1 MRSGSWPNGIPNI
14 PLKAWRQVLIGSR
27 LMRFII
33 DVVLVLA
40 LTGGC
45 AFIEH
50 PQYPTWAKALDP
62 SSVWTNSAM
71 RLLRTLE
78 AIGVTSFDQCIFGCR
93 AKKPTTILHLRLPRL
108 RQTIL
113 TTGCMG
119 RCCHGASAHEA
130 LAGQEEDGAF
140 KTARGKVYPH
150 GLNLAIAQAVADFVQ
165 RTFEVSPTQQLPAEF
180 ADLVAND
187 FVEDDIVQPDYYS

>member
-1 MRSGSWPNGIPNI
+1 
-14 PLKAWRQVLIGSR
+14 
-27 LMRFII
+27 MRFII

-40 LTGGC
+40 MTGGC
-45 AFIEH
+45 AFVEH

-62 SSVWTNSAM
+62 SSVWTHAAM

-93 AKKPTTILHLRLPRL
+93 AKKPTTILHLRLPHL
-108 RQTIL
+108 RHTIL

-140 KTARGKVYPH
+140 KTARGKVYPL
-150 GLNLAIAQAVADFVQ
+150 GLNRAIAQAVEDFVQ
-165 RTFEVSPTQQLPAEF
+165 RTFEVSPAQQLPAEF
-180 ADLVAND
+180 DDLVAND
-187 FVEDDIVQPDYYS
+187 FVEEDVVQPGYYG